1 MLRAFDI
8 LPFIVS
14 FGGIVLDYM
23 STTIGLGMGFYE
35 THPTYSPFNALIIFW
50 SAITFLVFVLPK
62 EKTWRASI
70 NLVAVMSY
78 LGAFNNTLVIMGV
91 FPGLTI

>member
-1 MLRAFDI
+1 MPRPFDV

-14 FGGIVLDYM
+14 FGGIILDYM
-23 STTIGLGMGFYE
+23 TTTIGLGMGFYE
-35 THPTYSPFNALIIFW
+35 THPAYSPLNALVIFW
-50 SAITFLVFVLPK
+50 SAIGFLLFVLPK

-91 FPGLTI
+91 FFQV